1 MTFDYSSETPPRQF
15 VPPPSLLS
23 WVRLRSGQ
31 VKLFNFRV
39 RLSNL
44 WQYADAIPQ
53 HRPRQHVVC
62 LHHFDEPMKFE
73 RNLDGRTRRETTAN
87 GDIAFLPA
95 DAPTRLRPATKEP
108 ERLLS
113 YSYLVFEP
121 TYLAEL
127 ALTNGIGRPL
137 DFIPRFASP
146 DPLLHQITAALT
158 SAPRIKDPA
167 ANLFIETL
175 VIAAGAQILRNYAE
189 VRYPLSGPPRLTND
203 QLTAAIDFIHDHIG
217 ESLELGSISRAAGL
231 SEFHFAR
238 LFKAALPQGRLL
250 SSS

>member
-1 MTFDYSSETPPRQF
+1 MYRKPSVRISRNGRFTKICSLPNTPDSKMTFDYSSETPPRQF

-62 LHHFDEPMKFE
+62 LHHFDHPMKFE

-95 DAPTRLRPATKEP
+95 DAPTRLRPVTNEP
-108 ERLLS
+108 ERFLS

-121 TYLAEL
+121 TYL
-127 ALTNGIGRPL
+127 G
-137 DFIPRFASP
+137 FWC
-146 DPLLHQITAALT
+146 
-158 SAPRIKDPA
+158 K
-167 ANLFIETL
+167 
-175 VIAAGAQILRNYAE
+175 
-189 VRYPLSGPPRLTND
+189 LS
-203 QLTAAIDFIHDHIG
+203 
-217 ESLELGSISRAAGL
+217 
-231 SEFHFAR
+231 
-238 LFKAALPQGRLL
+238 
-250 SSS
+250 